1 MGRKRN
7 RAWKYICFCITSLIF
22 LSLFSCAP
30 INEIKKQIE
39 AREYLLQGQ
48 KLLAQRDYEAALS
61 KYQKVLSMSPG
72 KTREAEAVFNMGL
85 IYAHFGYPKKDYEK
99 SMHSFIKILNDYPE
113 SPLVEAAKVWVG
125 VLQEKKGIS
134 QGLGKSKQTVMEPE
148 KSRKPEAKI
157 EEQIVVRERLLRGQK
172 LLAQGDYEGA
182 IHENQKV
189 LSMVTYRLP
198 GDEALFNMGLIYAH
212 SGNPKKDFEKSIE
225 FFKKLIKDYPESPL
239 VEQSKIW
246 VEVLQKNEELN
257 QVIQKLKQVDIE
269 IEERKREKGK

>member
-7 RAWKYICFCITSLIF
+7 RAWEYICFCITSLIF
-22 LSLFSCAP
+22 LSLLSCAP

-39 AREYLLQGQ
+39 AREYLLQGR
-48 KLLAQRDYEAALS
+48 KLLAKRDYEAALS

-85 IYAHFGYPKKDYEK
+85 IYAHFEY
-99 SMHSFIKILNDYPE
+99 
-113 SPLVEAAKVWVG
+113 
-125 VLQEKKGIS
+125 
-134 QGLGKSKQTVMEPE
+134 
-148 KSRKPEAKI
+148 
-157 EEQIVVRERLLRGQK
+157 
-172 LLAQGDYEGA
+172 
-182 IHENQKV
+182 
-189 LSMVTYRLP
+189 
-198 GDEALFNMGLIYAH
+198 
-212 SGNPKKDFEKSIE
+212 PKKDFEKSIE
-225 FFKKLIKDYPESPL
+225 FLKKLIKDYPESPL

>member
-1 MGRKRN
+1 M
-7 RAWKYICFCITSLIF
+7 I
-22 LSLFSCAP
+22 LSLFNCAP
-30 INEIKKQIE
+30 INKIGKQME

-48 KLLAQRDYEAALS
+48 KLLAQRDYEGALS
-61 KYQKVLSMSPG
+61 EYQRVLSISPG
-72 KTREAEAVFNMGL
+72 KTQEAEALFKMGL
-85 IYAHFGYPKKDYEK
+85 IYAHFGYPKQNYEK
-99 SMHSFIKILNDYPE
+99 SMHSFIEILNDYPE
-113 SPLVEAAKVWVG
+113 SPLVEQAKVWVG
-125 VLQEKKGIS
+125 VLQEQKGVS
-134 QGLGKSKQTVMEPE
+134 QGVVKSKQIAKELEMP
-148 KSRKPEAKI
+148 KKLEAKI
-157 EEQIVVRERLLRGQK
+157 EERGVARERLLRGQK

-182 IHENQKV
+182 VHENQKV
-189 LSMVTYRLP
+189 LSMATHRPP

-225 FFKKLIKDYPESPL
+225 FFKKLIKDYSESPL

>member
-7 RAWKYICFCITSLIF
+7 RAWKYICFCTTILIF
-22 LSLFSCAP
+22 LSLFNCAP
-30 INEIKKQIE
+30 INKIGKQME

-48 KLLAQRDYEAALS
+48 KLLAQRNYEGALS
-61 KYQKVLSMSPG
+61 EYQRVLSISPG
-72 KTREAEAVFNMGL
+72 KTQEAEALFKMGL
-85 IYAHFGYPKKDYEK
+85 IYAHFGYPKKNYEK
-99 SMHSFIKILNDYPE
+99 SMHSFVKILNDYPE
-113 SPLVEAAKVWVG
+113 SPLVEQAKVWVG

-134 QGLGKSKQTVMEPE
+134 QGIGKSKQTVTEPE

-157 EEQIVVRERLLRGQK
+157 EGQMVVRERLLRGQK

-182 IHENQKV
+182 VYENQRV
-189 LSMVTYRLP
+189 LSMATYRSP
-198 GDEALFNMGLIYAH
+198 RDEALFNMGLIYAH

-246 VEVLQKNEELN
+246 IEVLQKNEELN
-257 QVIQKLKQVDIE
+257 EVIQKLKQVDIE
-269 IEERKREKGK
+269 IEDRKREKAK

>member
-1 MGRKRN
+1 MK
-7 RAWKYICFCITSLIF
+7 
-22 LSLFSCAP
+22 
-30 INEIKKQIE
+30 

-48 KLLAQRDYEAALS
+48 KLLAQRDYEGALS
-61 KYQKVLSMSPG
+61 EYQRALSISPG
-72 KTREAEAVFNMGL
+72 KTQEAEALFKMGL

-113 SPLVEAAKVWVG
+113 SPLVEQAKVWVG
-125 VLQEKKGIS
+125 VLQEQKGVS
-134 QGLGKSKQTVMEPE
+134 QGVVKSKQIAKELE
-148 KSRKPEAKI
+148 ILKKPEAKI
-157 EEQIVVRERLLRGQK
+157 EERGVVRERLLRGQK

-182 IHENQKV
+182 ILENQKV
-189 LSMVTYRLP
+189 LSMATYRPP

>member
-30 INEIKKQIE
+30 INKIGKHME

-61 KYQKVLSMSPG
+61 KYQKVLSISPG
-72 KTREAEAVFNMGL
+72 KTQEAEALFKVGL

-113 SPLVEAAKVWVG
+113 SPLVEQAKVWVG
-125 VLQEKKGIS
+125 VLQEQKGVS
-134 QGLGKSKQTVMEPE
+134 QGVVKSKQIAKELE
-148 KSRKPEAKI
+148 ILKKPEAKI
-157 EEQIVVRERLLRGQK
+157 EERGVARERLLRGQK

-182 IHENQKV
+182 ILENQKV
-189 LSMVTYRLP
+189 LSMATYRPP

-239 VEQSKIW
+239 VDQSKIW